1 MPIYLY
7 ECDKHGEKEVTHPM
21 GDETPVTCE
30 CGTVMARRYALGG
43 IIFNAAGFYKTG
55 G

>member
-7 ECDKHGEKEVTHPM
+7 ECNEHGEKEVT
-21 GDETPVTCE
+21 PVTCD
-30 CGTVMARRYALGG
+30 CGEVMARRYALGG